1 MVDGAHGSQL
11 AGTKP
16 SVQMDIKP
24 DTASVT
30 ILARLT
36 VGVNEA
42 EVEARGEIAMSVK
55 TGAED
60 VTIDL

>member
-1 MVDGAHGSQL
+1 MVHGAHGSQL

-24 DTASVT
+24 DTATVT

-36 VGVNEA
+36 VGVHAA

-55 TGAED
+55 TETED
-60 VTIDL
+60 VTIDV